1 MDRKKAQEIRRQMEG
16 LFQEWKGSGEAVRS
30 FAERKGITSAK
41 FFYWKKRLGSSG
53 GTNGRGRSSGVGR
66 GFVPVQVVA
75 RGEWS
80 VAQGG
85 VAVEVVL
92 ESGDRI
98 RFADGASEETLRRAI
113 RMLRERC

>member
-1 MDRKKAQEIRRQMEG
+1 MDRKKAAEIRGEMEG
-16 LFQEWKGSGEAVRS
+16 LLREWKGSGETVRS

-41 FFYWKKRLGSSG
+41 FFYWKKRLGSSS
-53 GTNGRGRSSGVGR
+53 GTNGRGRSSRGGR

-80 VAQGG
+80 VAQGS
-85 VAVEVVL
+85 VVVEVVL
-92 ESGDRI
+92 ESGERI

-113 RMLRERC
+113 RVLRERC